1 MAEQRVERRLTAILA
16 GDVAGYSRL
25 MGADEEGTLS
35 RLNAH
40 RREFLEPKI
49 AEHRGRIVKR
59 TGDGILIEF
68 ASAVDA
74 ARCAVEIQHGMI
86 ERNAPVPQDKRI
98 EFRIGIHVGDIII
111 EEGDI
116 YGDGVNIA
124 ARLEGISQPGGI
136 CISDD
141 AYRQV
146 RGKLDA
152 NFQDVGEQEL
162 KNIARPVRVYQL
174 QSGGGET
181 EALALALPDKPS
193 IAVLP
198 FQNLSGDPEQEY
210 FADGMVED
218 IITGLSRIKWLFV
231 IARNSTFTYKS
242 RPVDVKQVGRELG
255 VRYVLEG
262 SVRKAADRVRIT
274 GQLVDTATGAHVWAE
289 RYDRRLED
297 IFALQD
303 EITLSVVGAI
313 EPSLRDAEIERVKR
327 KRPDSLDAYDLVLR
341 AIPHVYV
348 AMPEEAA
355 KALPQLERA
364 LALEPSYAGA
374 HGLLAWC
381 HEILF
386 VRAGLKEENR
396 IAAIRHARAA
406 ITHGRDDAT
415 ALALGAFSIGMV
427 EHDRVTAIEAFE
439 RAHALSPS
447 SAFTLFLGC
456 IVLAYAGE
464 AERAIDWA
472 KRALRV
478 SPIDRLAYAAQHIIG
493 IAHFQRGRYEEA
505 ANDARRAIQSNP
517 SFSVSHC
524 LLAAALAKLG
534 RTEDAKAAATQ
545 VLALQPSFSSS
556 ETCAALGIVPCW
568 PSLWQRLGER
578 PACRHR
584 GAFTPS
590 NRVSAIGT
598 KQTFRRP
605 RSMTAFGSKAD
616 ITWPHA
622 PPPNLGNERIGRH
635 RQDRGCE
642 NPFTSGH
649 ACHSLLRG
657 PTARRVAWQ

>member
-1 MAEQRVERRLTAILA
+1 MVEQRPERRLTAIFA

-49 AEHRGRIVKR
+49 AEHHGRIVKR

-152 NFQDVGEQEL
+152 NFQDAGEQEL

-439 RAHALSPS
+439 RALALSPS

-556 ETCAALGIVPCW
+556 ETCAALGIVPVLAKPLAEAW
-568 PSLWQRLGER
+568 REAGL
-578 PACRHR
+578 
-584 GAFTPS
+584 
-590 NRVSAIGT
+590 
-598 KQTFRRP
+598 
-605 RSMTAFGSKAD
+605 
-616 ITWPHA
+616 
-622 PPPNLGNERIGRH
+622 PP
-635 RQDRGCE
+635 
-642 NPFTSGH
+642 
-649 ACHSLLRG
+649 
-657 PTARRVAWQ
+657 

>member
-1 MAEQRVERRLTAILA
+1 MAEGRVDRRLAAVLA

-40 RREFLEPKI
+40 RREFLEPKV

-59 TGDGILIEF
+59 TGDGVLIEF

-74 ARCAVEIQHGMI
+74 ARCAVEIQHGMA
-86 ERNAPVPQDKRI
+86 ERNASVPQDKRI
-98 EFRIGIHVGDIII
+98 ELRIGIHVGDIMI
-111 EEGDI
+111 EDGDI
-116 YGDGVNIA
+116 FGDGVNIA
-124 ARLEGISQPGGI
+124 ARLEGIAQPGGI

-146 RGKLDA
+146 RGKLDVD
-152 NFQDVGEQEL
+152 FQDTGEQKL
-162 KNIARPVRVYQL
+162 KNIARPVRVYQMP
-174 QSGGGET
+174 GGGAT
-181 EALALALPDKPS
+181 EAPALALPDKPS

-198 FQNLSGDPEQEY
+198 FENLSGDLEQEY
-210 FADGMVED
+210 FADGIVED

-231 IARNSTFTYKS
+231 IARNSTFTYKG

-274 GQLVDTATGAHVWAE
+274 GQLIDAATGAHVWAE

-355 KALPQLERA
+355 KALPILEKA

-386 VRAGLKEENR
+386 VRSGLKEENR
-396 IAAIRHARAA
+396 LAAIRHARAA
-406 ITHGRDDAT
+406 ITDGRDDAT
-415 ALALGAFSIGMV
+415 ALALGAFVTGMV

-439 RAHALSPS
+439 RALALSPS
-447 SAFTLFLGC
+447 SAFTLFLGSG
-456 IVLAYAGE
+456 VLAYAGE
-464 AERAIDWA
+464 AERAIEWA
-472 KRALRV
+472 ERALRI
-478 SPIDRLAYAAQHIIG
+478 SPNDRLAYVPQHIKAL
-493 IAHFQRGRYEEA
+493 AHFLRGRYEEA
-505 ANDARRAIQSNP
+505 ANHARRAVQANP
-517 SFSVSHC
+517 RFSVSHC
-524 LLAAALAKLG
+524 VLAAALAELG
-534 RTEDAKAAATQ
+534 RREEAKAVAMQ
-545 VLALQPSFSSS
+545 VLALEPSFSSS
-556 ETCAALGIVPCW
+556 GICVGLAIVPTLAE
-568 PSLWQRLGER
+568 PL
-578 PACRHR
+578 
-584 GAFTPS
+584 
-590 NRVSAIGT
+590 T
-598 KQTFRRP
+598 KAWRE
-605 RSMTAFGSKAD
+605 AGL
-616 ITWPHA
+616 
-622 PPPNLGNERIGRH
+622 PP
-635 RQDRGCE
+635 
-642 NPFTSGH
+642 
-649 ACHSLLRG
+649 
-657 PTARRVAWQ
+657 

>member
-1 MAEQRVERRLTAILA
+1 MAEGRVDRRLAAILA

-25 MGADEEGTLS
+25 MGTDEEGTLS
-35 RLNAH
+35 RLHAH
-40 RREFLEPKI
+40 RREFLEPKV

-59 TGDGILIEF
+59 TGDGVLIEF

-74 ARCAVEIQHGMI
+74 TRCAVEIQHGMI
-86 ERNAPVPQDKRI
+86 ERNAPVSQDKRI
-98 EFRIGIHVGDIII
+98 ELRIGIHVGDVMI
-111 EEGDI
+111 EDGDI
-116 YGDGVNIA
+116 FGDGVNIA
-124 ARLEGISQPGGI
+124 ARLEGIAQPGGI

-152 NFQDVGEQEL
+152 NFQDAGEQEL

-174 QSGGGET
+174 QPDGGAS
-181 EALALALPDKPS
+181 EAPVLALPDKPS

-231 IARNSTFTYKS
+231 IARNSTFTYKG

-262 SVRKAADRVRIT
+262 SVRKAADRVRIS
-274 GQLVDTATGAHVWAE
+274 GQLIDAATGAHVWAE

-313 EPSLRDAEIERVKR
+313 EPSLRDAEIDRVKR

-355 KALPQLERA
+355 KAVPILEKA

-386 VRAGLKEENR
+386 VRSGLKEENR
-396 IAAIRHARAA
+396 LAAIRHARAA
-406 ITHGRDDAT
+406 ITNGRDDAT
-415 ALALGAFSIGMV
+415 ALALGAFVTGMV
-427 EHDRVTAIEAFE
+427 EHDRVTALEAFE
-439 RAHALSPS
+439 RALALSPS
-447 SAFTLFLGC
+447 SVFTLFLGSG
-456 IVLAYAGE
+456 VLAYAGE

-472 KRALRV
+472 ERALRI
-478 SPIDRLAYAAQHIIG
+478 SPNDRLAYVPHHIMAL
-493 IAHFQRGRYEEA
+493 AHFLRGRYEEA
-505 ANDARRAIQSNP
+505 ANHARRAVQANP
-517 SFSVSHC
+517 RFSVSHC
-524 LLAAALAKLG
+524 VLAAALAVLG
-534 RTEDAKAAATQ
+534 RREEAKAAAMQ
-545 VLALQPSFSSS
+545 VLVLEPSFSSS
-556 ETCAALGIVPCW
+556 GICTGLAIVPTLAE
-568 PSLWQRLGER
+568 PL
-578 PACRHR
+578 
-584 GAFTPS
+584 
-590 NRVSAIGT
+590 T
-598 KQTFRRP
+598 KAWREV
-605 RSMTAFGSKAD
+605 GL
-616 ITWPHA
+616 
-622 PPPNLGNERIGRH
+622 PP
-635 RQDRGCE
+635 
-642 NPFTSGH
+642 
-649 ACHSLLRG
+649 
-657 PTARRVAWQ
+657 